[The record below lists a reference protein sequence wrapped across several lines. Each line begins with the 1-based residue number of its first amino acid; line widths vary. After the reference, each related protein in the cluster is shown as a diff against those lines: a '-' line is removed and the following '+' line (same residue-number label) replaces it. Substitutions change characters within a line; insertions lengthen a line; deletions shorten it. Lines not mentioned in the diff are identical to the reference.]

1 MRLRFYINNSEPE
14 KVDKD
19 ITEVGSM
26 TGTLRE
32 ETSVMNPT
40 FRVQLTVDNVSFLNY
55 IYVEEWNRYYFV
67 NDVKSVRNGL
77 WDFSCHVDVL
87 STYKS
92 QIRQLS
98 CILARQ
104 ENVYNLYLDDDKF
117 LVDSKRMYLTKAFPN
132 RVQTGGKSFIFTIAG
147 GVEETQTT

>member
-1 MRLRFYINNSEPE
+1 MRIKLYINGSEPE
-14 KVDKD
+14 KVDKS
-19 ITEVGSM
+19 ITEIGQLE
-26 TGTLRE
+26 GTLRA
-32 ETSVMNPT
+32 ETSVMNPI
-40 FRVQLTVDNVSFLNY
+40 FRLEFNVDNVSFINY
-55 IYVEEWNRYYFV
+55 IYVEEWERYYFV
-67 NDVKSVRNGL
+67 NDVKSVRNGV

-87 STYKS
+87 STYKN

-132 RVQTGGKSFIFTIAG
+132 RVQTGGNSFILTIAG
-147 GVEETQTT
+147 GHEETPAT